1 MKFIKEFVVNKV
13 SDSEAFG
20 VDLRTSDSNVVQFR
34 GASAFFADSLS
45 RGLTR
50 ELICHEALNKFQN
63 VSEEQI
69 EADFDRFVSYLEHE
83 KLLER

>member
-20 VDLRTSDSNVVQFR
+20 VDLRSSDSNVVQFR

-50 ELICHEALNKFQN
+50 ELICQEALNKFQN
-63 VSEEQI
+63 VSGEQI